1 MRSGYGYL
9 EFLDVVKE
17 RRKPS
22 PRLGDSAEL
31 MSFIV
36 KANTHSQRIEP
47 GHTIDAR
54 VYMAVECVGWYTP
67 RRPPLGS

>member
-1 MRSGYGYL
+1 VFEDEAGRLMRSWYGYL

-36 KANTHSQRIEP
+36 KAKHAFAAQ
-47 GHTIDAR
+47 
-54 VYMAVECVGWYTP
+54 
-67 RRPPLGS
+67 